1 MTTARRKAETGAAWL
16 RERRRVVSATLVEV
30 EGSAPFEAGAT
41 MLVDADDAI
50 EGSVTG
56 GCVEAAL
63 VEEAHEVFAGAAPRI
78 ATYGI
83 SDELAGTVG
92 LACGGTVHVLVQE
105 LTGEALEVERRAL
118 AAVAEGTPVAIATVL
133 DGSRRGEKLA
143 VIDGEAVGE
152 LSGPALFN
160 HSVTRDATGMLEQGA
175 TGIRR
180 YGEDGTTLE
189 AEVAVHIHSFAP
201 SPRMLICGAI
211 DFAAALGRIARE
223 VGYEV
228 TIADPREPFLRS
240 PRFLEAGT
248 PRVEWPQDAVA
259 AMDLGPRDAVI
270 VFSHDAKLD
279 EPALLAALG
288 TPAGYIGALGSR
300 RTTTDRNRRL
310 LDAGATEDD
319 VRRIHA
325 PCGLDIGGSTPEE
338 VAISV
343 LAEIIATRNGRA
355 GVPLQDTREPI
366 HPRAWR

>member
-1 MTTARRKAETGAAWL
+1 MAWL

-63 VEEAHEVFAGAAPRI
+63 IEEAHEVFAGGAPRI

-105 LTGEALEVERRAL
+105 LAGEALEVERRAL

-133 DGSRRGEKLA
+133 DGERRGEKVA
-143 VIDGEAVGE
+143 VIGGEPVGE
-152 LSGPALFN
+152 LSGPALLN
-160 HSVTRDATGMLEQGA
+160 HSVTRDAIGMLAQGA

-180 YGEDGTTLE
+180 YGADGTTLA
-189 AEVAVHIHSFAP
+189 AEVAVHIQSFAP
-201 SPRMLICGAI
+201 APRMLICGAI

-240 PRFLEAGT
+240 PRFREAGT
-248 PRVEWPQDAVA
+248 PLVRWPGEAVA
-259 AMDLGPRDAVI
+259 ELGLGPRDAVV

-279 EPALLAALG
+279 EPALLAALAS
-288 TPAGYIGALGSR
+288 PVGYIGALGSR
-300 RTTTDRNRRL
+300 RTTADRNRRL
-310 LDAGATEDD
+310 RESGAGDEEL
-319 VRRIHA
+319 RRIHA
-325 PCGLDIGGSTPEE
+325 PCGLDIGGATPEE

-343 LAEIIATRNGRA
+343 LAEIIAVRNGRV
-355 GVPLQDTREPI
+355 GIPLRDTDDPI
-366 HPRAWR
+366 HARSRS

>member
-1 MTTARRKAETGAAWL
+1 MTTARRRAETGAAWL

-41 MLVDADDAI
+41 MLVDVDDAI

-63 VEEAHEVFAGAAPRI
+63 VEEAHEVFAGGDPRI
-78 ATYGI
+78 AIYGI

-105 LTGEALEVERRAL
+105 LAGEALEVERRAL
-118 AAVAEGTPVAIATVL
+118 DAVAEGRPVAIATVL

-143 VIDGEAVGE
+143 VIEGEPLGE
-152 LSGPALFN
+152 LSGPALFT
-160 HSVTRDATGMLEQGA
+160 HSVTRDAIGMLEQGA

-189 AEVAVHIHSFAP
+189 AEVAVHVQSFAP
-201 SPRMLICGAI
+201 SPRMLICGAV

-228 TIADPREPFLRS
+228 TICDPREPFLRS
-240 PRFLEAGT
+240 PRFREAGT
-248 PRVEWPQDAVA
+248 PLVQWPQDAVDG
-259 AMDLGPRDAVI
+259 MGLGPRDAVI

-279 EPALLAALG
+279 EPALLASFA
-288 TPAGYIGALGSR
+288 TPVGYLGALGSR
-300 RTTTDRNRRL
+300 RTTADRNRRL
-310 LDAGATEDD
+310 LEAGATEEE
-319 VRRIHA
+319 VGRIHA
-325 PCGLDIGGSTPEE
+325 PCGLDIAGSTPEE

-343 LAEIIATRNGRA
+343 LAEIIAVRNGRT
-355 GVPLQDTREPI
+355 GVPLRETHEPI
-366 HPRAWR
+366 HPRT